1 VKPNPSA
8 CRDAASGLIS
18 RIPTNGWA
26 DVHRD
31 GVLDEHK
38 VGQLA
43 AAVMVLLNYQVV
55 PICACAG
62 ENGFRVFRQNFAVV
76 SIGSP
81 P

>member
-1 VKPNPSA
+1 MLQ
-8 CRDAASGLIS
+8 AAVFLVFT
-18 RIPTNGWA
+18 TNGWA

-62 ENGFRVFRQNFAVV
+62 ENDVRVFRQDFAVV